1 MAIEN
6 LSELERW
13 QPPNRGNSIISDGIL
28 DPGTAMLLFG
38 PPKSWKSMASL
49 NLGFCIASGLPWFGY
64 STTQS
69 VVLIFQAELPKAV
82 FKKRVMKFRAHFP
95 TTKLTTEPVLTLPTT
110 ESSGLAASS
119 GLDTSGKSSILSGLV
134 ASSSIA
140 SAPNSALP
148 NLLFETNNYCKL
160 DTTYGKDVLNSCLLQ
175 CKSRF
180 PNWHITIILD
190 PVYLLMS
197 GKVSEEYDVRRMLDN
212 LNELRNR
219 HDLSIILIHH
229 SHKTRVTTEGEV
241 IDTGSDEI
249 FGSGYFN
256 FWCDT
261 EVRLKRMNPFGLDN
275 RIEHSFTLT
284 RNAERVLMPFEVEW
298 SRATLQPTLI
308 FTKPPA
314 TQSEDD
320 VTSRGLST
328 Q

>member
-49 NLGFCIASGLPWFGY
+49 NLAFSIASGLPWFGY
-64 STTQS
+64 QTTKS

-95 TTKLTTEPVLTLPTT
+95 TTKLQTNESELTLPTQF
-110 ESSGLAASS
+110 AQ
-119 GLDTSGKSSILSGLV
+119 SIVDGT
-134 ASSSIA
+134 
-140 SAPNSALP
+140 PNNPLP

-160 DTTYGKDVLNSCLLQ
+160 DTTYGRDMLNSCLIQ

-180 PNWHITIILD
+180 PDWHITLILD

-212 LNELRNR
+212 LNELRNK

-229 SHKTRVTTEGEV
+229 SHKTRVTTDGEV

-298 SRATLQPTLI
+298 SRATLQPTLT
-308 FTKPPA
+308 FTKPP
-314 TQSEDD
+314 TVQSEDD
-320 VTSRGLST
+320 VTSRGLSA

>member
-110 ESSGLAASS
+110 ESSGLVASS
-119 GLDTSGKSSILSGLV
+119 GLD

>member
-49 NLGFCIASGLPWFGY
+49 NLAFSIASGLPWFGY

-110 ESSGLAASS
+110 ESSGLVASS
-119 GLDTSGKSSILSGLV
+119 GLD

>member
-6 LSELERW
+6 LSELEHW

-49 NLGFCIASGLPWFGY
+49 NLAFCIASGLPWFGY

-95 TTKLTTEPVLTLPTT
+95 TTRLVSNESELTLPST
-110 ESSGLAASS
+110 SSSTDLVTSRSLSDGKSF
-119 GLDTSGKSSILSGLV
+119 GLD

>member
-6 LSELERW
+6 LSELEHW

-49 NLGFCIASGLPWFGY
+49 NLGFSIASGLPWFGY
-64 STTQS
+64 QTTQS

-95 TTKLTTEPVLTLPTT
+95 TTKLTPESELTLPTNK
-110 ESSGLAASS
+110 SS
-119 GLDTSGKSSILSGLV
+119 GLD
-134 ASSSIA
+134 ANSSIA
-140 SAPNSALP
+140 STPNSALP

-284 RNAERVLMPFEVEW
+284 RNAEQVLMPFEVEW
-298 SRATLQPTLI
+298 SRATLQPTLV

-320 VTSRGLST
+320 ITSRGLST